1 MEPIQSIDAEDDQ
14 FAYRY
19 DTQLLIDR
27 RDKDLDE
34 DEIGEYITTHFEGNS
49 LIAAG
54 DEELIKI
61 HFHTNEPWLV
71 LEYCA
76 SLGEIYD
83 VVIENMQRQADGL
96 KG

>member
-1 MEPIQSIDAEDDQ
+1 MGIKSVDAEDDQ

-34 DEIGEYITTHFEGNS
+34 DEIADYIIENIEGNS

-54 DEELIKI
+54 DESLIKI
-61 HFHTNEPWLV
+61 HFHTNEPWKV
-71 LEYCA
+71 LEYCN
-76 SLGEIYD
+76 SIGEIYD
-83 VVIENMQRQADGL
+83 IVVEDMIRQSNGMQG
-96 KG
+96 

>member
-1 MEPIQSIDAEDDQ
+1 MAINSIDAEDDQ

-34 DEIGEYITTHFEGNS
+34 DEITDYITDNIEGNS

-54 DEELIKI
+54 DEDLIKV
-61 HFHTNEPWLV
+61 HFHTNEPWKV

-76 SLGEIYD
+76 PRGEIYD
-83 VVIENMQRQADGL
+83 IVVEDMDRQSRGL